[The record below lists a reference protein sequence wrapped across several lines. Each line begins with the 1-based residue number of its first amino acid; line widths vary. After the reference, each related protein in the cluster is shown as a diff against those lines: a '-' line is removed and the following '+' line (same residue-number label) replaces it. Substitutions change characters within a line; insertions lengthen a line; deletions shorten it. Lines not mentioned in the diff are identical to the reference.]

1 MLPDVQ
7 EIRIHFYNFL
17 KIFFPILFWKWQQLL
32 HGRLGRLGLVCVAS
46 QVDEYLNREMT
57 VGVTRYITNLLMNL
71 TKHNKKMKPRA

>member
-32 HGRLGRLGLVCVAS
+32 HGRLGWLGFVCLAS
-46 QVDEYLNREMT
+46 FAWLHRDDRWRYSLYNKLIDELD
-57 VGVTRYITNLLMNL
+57 
-71 TKHNKKMKPRA
+71 KA